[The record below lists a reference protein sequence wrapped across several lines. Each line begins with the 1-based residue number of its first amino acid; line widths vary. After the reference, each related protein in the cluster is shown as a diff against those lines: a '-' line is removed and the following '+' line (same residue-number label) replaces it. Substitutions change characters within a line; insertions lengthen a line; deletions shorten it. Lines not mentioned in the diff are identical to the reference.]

1 MPDRITRAADGF
13 AELVLADPAWVRAEF
28 DAIVSANFGPPPPP
42 VPAARRRPG
51 RPRPPRVAG
60 VPRRRPGGRLLA
72 AKCPRRER
80 APPRLRTAKR
90 RTPKRT
96 DTEANGPR
104 KGMMP

>member
-28 DAIVSANFGPPPPP
+28 DAIVAANFEPPPP
-42 VPAARRRPG
+42 VPATRRRPG
-51 RPRPPRVAG
+51 APRPVAVLG
-60 VPRRRPGGRLLA
+60 VPRRRSGVRLLA

-90 RTPKRT
+90 
-96 DTEANGPR
+96 TEIEERGV
-104 KGMMP
+104 MP